1 MKERPQD
8 IRKPMKE
15 GAGTIAKKTA
25 PTKLS
30 GAWKERPQDI
40 RKPMKEGAGTIAKK
54 VSPAKLS
61 PAGKERPQDIRK
73 PLKEG
78 SSAKKVS
85 PAKDSRFGY
94 LHGKESGRRKRPT
107 SAARKQYKTEGPSR
121 RPSKRA

>member
-1 MKERPQD
+1 MPNFKETVGYKMRSSIKKLTSALKLSGSWKERPQD

-54 VSPAKLS
+54 VKDPTKGAARVRRRA
-61 PAGKERPQDIRK
+61 AGK
-73 PLKEG
+73 
-78 SSAKKVS
+78 
-85 PAKDSRFGY
+85 
-94 LHGKESGRRKRPT
+94 
-107 SAARKQYKTEGPSR
+107 KQYKTEGLSR